1 MRRARREREERA
13 AFAAVQALMT
23 PEWMSSSMIVA
34 SIPEGT
40 TAAELENNQRVLEA
54 ALKIATIMEG
64 IGYSVFAR
72 IVPLSVAD
80 DLVGGMAQVPAVR
93 PRGARSH
100 RNAEKLGMVPVAG
113 RTDRPSWSKPH
124 QSTDR
129 RLRCSSRLE
138 TLGCVP
144 HADRRPFGMAFDL
157 KEIVAARLGE
167 NYQLHEQHLNRTLVA
182 AQRVIGFDKVYA
194 RAEGAYLYDMDNA
207 AYLDFLSGYSVFNIG
222 RNHPAVQKAIRDVL
236 DLDLPNMVQMD
247 CSLLSGLLAEA
258 LTKRTPKHLD
268 AVFFCNSGTEAMEGA
283 LKFARAATQRP
294 RVFSLGGAFH
304 GLSLGSLSLMG
315 CESFTEGFGP
325 LMEGFDGRIALD
337 DLTTLERELFKRD
350 VAAFVIEPVQGKG
363 VNFPRGDFFNR
374 AQELCRQFGTLLI
387 CDEIQ
392 TGLGRTG
399 KMFGFEHWNLEP
411 DIITLAKT
419 LSGGYVPCGA
429 IVARRDIYQK
439 TFSRM
444 DRCVVHSTTFGRNN
458 LAMAC
463 GLAALEVLDDEKLI
477 DNSAKMGALLIERL
491 DALRQK
497 HSFIK
502 EVRGKGLMIAIEFHE
517 PNEFKLKMA
526 WKLLHKVDKVLFAQM
541 VVTQMLAQHRILT
554 QVAGHAMDVVKILP
568 PLIIAE
574 KEVDMFVNALDS
586 TLSECR
592 KFPGPMW
599 EIGNNFVRHALRSK
613 RSPDEPR
620 PVLSL

>member
-1 MRRARREREERA
+1 MPM
-13 AFAAVQALMT
+13 AL
-23 PEWMSSSMIVA
+23 
-34 SIPEGT
+34 
-40 TAAELENNQRVLEA
+40 
-54 ALKIATIMEG
+54 
-64 IGYSVFAR
+64 
-72 IVPLSVAD
+72 
-80 DLVGGMAQVPAVR
+80 
-93 PRGARSH
+93 
-100 RNAEKLGMVPVAG
+100 
-113 RTDRPSWSKPH
+113 
-124 QSTDR
+124 
-129 RLRCSSRLE
+129 
-138 TLGCVP
+138 
-144 HADRRPFGMAFDL
+144 DL
-157 KEIVAARLGE
+157 KEIVAARMGE
-167 NYQLHEQHLNRTLVA
+167 NYELHERHLNRTLVA

-194 RAEGAYLYDMDNA
+194 RAEGAYLYDMDNN

-268 AVFFCNSGTEAMEGA
+268 AVFFCNSGTEAIEGA

-315 CESFTEGFGP
+315 CESFTEGFGA
-325 LMEGFDGRIALD
+325 LVQGFDGRIEMD
-337 DLTTLERELFKRD
+337 DIVSLARELVKGD

-363 VNFPRGDFFNR
+363 VNYPRGEFFNR
-374 AQELCRQFGTLLI
+374 AQDLCRKYGTLLI

-399 KMFGFEHWNLEP
+399 KMFGFEHWSLEP

-429 IVARRDIYQK
+429 IITRRDIYQK

-463 GLAALEVLDDEKLI
+463 GLAALEVI
-477 DNSAKMGALLIERL
+477 DQENLVERAAEMGAQLMERI
-491 DALRQK
+491 DALRAK

-502 EVRGKGLMIAIEFHE
+502 EVRGKGLIIAIEFHE
-517 PNEFKLKMA
+517 PSEFKLKMA

-541 VVTQMLAQHRILT
+541 IVTQMLSKHRILT
-554 QVAGHAMDVVKILP
+554 QVAGHAMDVLKILP
-568 PLIIAE
+568 PLIIGE
-574 KEVDMFVNALDS
+574 KEIALFVTALDNVL
-586 TLSECR
+586 TECR

-599 EIGNNFVRHALRSK
+599 ELGNNFVRAAISSRRS
-613 RSPDEPR
+613 SQA
-620 PVLSL
+620 PVVSA

>member
-1 MRRARREREERA
+1 M
-13 AFAAVQALMT
+13 AL
-23 PEWMSSSMIVA
+23 
-34 SIPEGT
+34 
-40 TAAELENNQRVLEA
+40 
-54 ALKIATIMEG
+54 
-64 IGYSVFAR
+64 
-72 IVPLSVAD
+72 
-80 DLVGGMAQVPAVR
+80 
-93 PRGARSH
+93 
-100 RNAEKLGMVPVAG
+100 
-113 RTDRPSWSKPH
+113 
-124 QSTDR
+124 
-129 RLRCSSRLE
+129 
-138 TLGCVP
+138 
-144 HADRRPFGMAFDL
+144 DL
-157 KEIVAARLGE
+157 KEIVAGRLGE
-167 NYQLHEQHLNRTLVA
+167 NYELHQRHLNRTLVA

-194 RAEGAYLYDMDNA
+194 RAQGAYLYDMDNV

-222 RNHPAVQKAIRDVL
+222 RNHPAVQKAIREVL
-236 DLDLPNMVQMD
+236 ELDLPNMVQMD

-268 AVFFCNSGTEAMEGA
+268 AVFFCNSGTEANEGA

-304 GLSLGSLSLMG
+304 GLTLGSLSLMG
-315 CESFTEGFGP
+315 CESFTEGFGA
-325 LMEGFDGRIALD
+325 LMQGFEGRIEMD
-337 DLTTLERELFKRD
+337 DLASLERELAPRD
-350 VAAFVIEPVQGKG
+350 VAALVLEPVQGKG
-363 VNFPRGDFFNR
+363 VNYPRGDFFVR
-374 AQELCRQFGTLLI
+374 AQALCRKYGTLLI

-411 DIITLAKT
+411 DIITLAKS

-429 IVARRDIYQK
+429 IVTRRDIYQK

-463 GLAALEVLDDEKLI
+463 GLAALEVIKEEKLI
-477 DNSAKMGALLIERL
+477 ENSAKMGALLMERL
-491 DALRQK
+491 DALKTR

-574 KEVDMFVNALDS
+574 KEVEMFVNALDA
-586 TLSECR
+586 TLTECR

-599 EIGNNFVRHALRSK
+599 DIGQNFVRHALRTK
-613 RSPDEPR
+613 RSSDQIATK
-620 PVLSL
+620 L